1 MKISVSLTNVNI
13 LFFLCLKAHVSQR
26 NPHLISCSWTGLLQ
40 TPEDGCHGRSPGL
53 YLCPGVSQTA
63 LKPLRFTLW
72 ASAVTA
78 PLSSPTVTA
87 HGFVTCDLW
96 AAGHFTLIRSSH
108 LGWHKPHLTV
118 IMDSAGGGIWKRCSQ
133 VACLCN
139 GYTNRS
145 RIEQQRLE
153 SLRTRCESMYSD
165 ARPLDWGSSTST

>member
-1 MKISVSLTNVNI
+1 MKVSVSFTNVNI
-13 LFFLCLKAHVSQR
+13 LFFLCLKAQVSR
-26 NPHLISCSWTGLLQ
+26 CNPHLISCSRTGLLQ
-40 TPEDGCHGRSPGL
+40 TPEDGCHGRCPGL
-53 YLCPGVSQTA
+53 YLWPGVSQTA

-72 ASAVTA
+72 ASAVTT

-87 HGFVTCDLW
+87 HSFVMCGHW

-118 IMDSAGGGIWKRCSQ
+118 IMDSAGGEIWKRCSQ

-139 GYTNRS
+139 GYINRS

-153 SLRTRCESMYSD
+153 SLRTRCESMYLD
-165 ARPLDWGSSTST
+165 AQHLEWANSTST